1 MPRSAAWQLQSE
13 LVGPLPVINHFL
25 DRLGVDAAF
34 ARYVPHT
41 DRRCRLAPAR
51 GLGVLVRNILDGRR
65 PVYGLQEWA
74 APFDRRQL
82 RLGGGEARLLNDDRV
97 GRALDRLFDA
107 DRASLVTELIV
118 RAVREFE
125 IALERLHNDSTT
137 VTFAGQYAAATGQ
150 RRRGKR
156 TLRIAHGHNKDHR
169 PDLKQLLWILT
180 VSADGAVPIHYR
192 AGDGNTTDDQT
203 HIETWETVRRLVGHS
218 DFLYVADSKLC
229 TRPAMSHITGQGGRF
244 LTVLPRT
251 RREDAW
257 FRDWIQT
264 HPVPWEEV
272 VRRRH
277 PRRQDGPPDI
287 YRVTESPIRSA
298 EGYRILWVWSS
309 LKAEHDALARQARI
323 EQGIRALETLA
334 TRLRGPRSRLRRHA
348 AVDQAVQGAVDE
360 AGAARWLECTIEE
373 IVETHFRQETR
384 GRPGHHTRY
393 LRRQRPR
400 FQLTWHLRTDRIEYD
415 ARSDGMFPLTTNWDA
430 APAAD
435 LLHHYKYQPQL
446 EKRHE
451 QLKTVRA
458 VAPVFLKSVTR
469 IEALL
474 LLYFLALLVDA
485 LIERQVRHGMQA
497 AQLTSLP
504 LYPEERRCKAPTT
517 DRVFDVL
524 RDLRRHHLVRRGVVV
539 QTFQPELS
547 DLQRQLLELLGI
559 PLSAYGHRR

>member
-1 MPRSAAWQLQSE
+1 MAPAHSWSLRSETLGA
-13 LVGPLPVINHFL
+13 LPVINHFL

-34 ARYVPHT
+34 ERYVPPT

-51 GLGVLVRNILDGRR
+51 GLGALVRNILDGRR

-74 APFDRRQL
+74 APFHPGQL
-82 RLGGGEARLLNDDRV
+82 RLRRDDVRLLNDDRV
-97 GRALDRLFDA
+97 GRTLDRLFDA
-107 DRASLVTELIV
+107 DRASLVTEIVV
-118 RAVREFE
+118 RAVRAFDL
-125 IALERLHNDSTT
+125 ALERLHNDSTT
-137 VTFAGQYAAATGQ
+137 ITFAGQYADANGQ

-156 TLRIAHGHNKDHR
+156 TLRITHGHNKDHR

-192 AGDGNTTDDQT
+192 AGDGNLTDDRT
-203 HIETWETVRRLVGHS
+203 HIDTWETVRRLVGRP
-218 DFLYVADSKLC
+218 DFLYVADAKLC
-229 TRPAMSHITGQGGRF
+229 TRPAMAHIAGAGGRF

-257 FRDWIQT
+257 FRDWIQS

-277 PRRQDGPPDI
+277 PRRQHGPPDI
-287 YRVTESPIRSA
+287 YRVTESPLRSA
-298 EGYRILWVWSS
+298 EGYRIVWVWSS
-309 LKAEHDALARQARI
+309 LKAEQDELARQGRL
-323 EQGIRALETLA
+323 EKGILALEALET
-334 TRLRGPRSRLRRHA
+334 RLRSPRSRLRRRAIVEEA
-348 AVDQAVQGAVDE
+348 AHTALRD
-360 AGAARWLECTIEE
+360 AGAERWLDFTLEEVIE
-373 IVETHFRQETR
+373 TAFRQATR
-384 GRPGHHTRY
+384 GRPGRHTRY

-400 FQLTWHLRTDRIEYD
+400 LHLTWHPRADVIEYD
-415 ARSDGMFPLTTNWDA
+415 ARTDGMFPLTTNWEE

-435 LLHHYKYQPQL
+435 LLQKYKYQPQL

-458 VAPVFLKSVTR
+458 VAPVFLKSATR

-474 LLYFLALLVDA
+474 LLYFLALLLDA
-485 LIERQVRHGMQA
+485 LIERQLRRAMQA
-497 AQLTSLP
+497 AKLPSLP

-524 RDLRRHHLVRRGVVV
+524 RDLRRHRLVRRGVVV

-547 DLQRQLLELLGI
+547 ELQRQLLDLLGV
-559 PLSAYGHRR
+559 PLSAYVDRR